1 MKIYS
6 FLIRPGWNFL
16 KPEFPQRLH
25 LKISNHTHVKKVGH
39 ALEFLFGIYWWSWK
53 TTIYLKKLLKWANKK
68 TNSFNIY
75 NVAFFF
81 LKKRKTPG
89 DIIILHLCTKNLNDM
104 IYSSW
109 NIERDG
115 LKLVILGNFSPF
127 YSPKDQKN
135 YFRKNFEK
143 MKKIIGDI
151 IILLMCTKNHNH
163 MMYGSWDFLSLL
175 VIFCSFTP
183 RTTRKIKILNN
194 WKSTWRYYFTYV
206 HHKWQ
211 SYSCMVPDIWSAT
224 NKNFLSFWT
233 VFCPFTPLTTHKI
246 KILLKRN

>member
-1 MKIYS
+1 M
-6 FLIRPGWNFL
+6 LP
-16 KPEFPQRLH
+16 
-25 LKISNHTHVKKVGH
+25 
-39 ALEFLFGIYWWSWK
+39 
-53 TTIYLKKLLKWANKK
+53 
-68 TNSFNIY
+68 
-75 NVAFFF
+75 FF
-81 LKKRKTPG
+81 LKKKEK
-89 DIIILHLCTKNLNDM
+89 H
-104 IYSSW
+104 
-109 NIERDG
+109 
-115 LKLVILGNFSPF
+115 LVISLFYICVPKISMIWSTVPEISPF